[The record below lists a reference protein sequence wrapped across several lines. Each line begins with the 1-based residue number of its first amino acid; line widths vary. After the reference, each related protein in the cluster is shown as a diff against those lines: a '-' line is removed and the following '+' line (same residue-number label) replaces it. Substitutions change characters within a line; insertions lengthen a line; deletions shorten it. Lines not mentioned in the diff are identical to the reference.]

1 MALNLP
7 DLGAKLWLLLTESPD
22 VLHSER
28 SPILDYSIIKL
39 SAWSLDHNTIGH
51 PISAR
56 FCSGPVHIIRIA
68 MWCSKLVRDD

>member
-39 SAWSLDHNTIGH
+39 GV
-51 PISAR
+51 P
-56 FCSGPVHIIRIA
+56 RIVTLA
-68 MWCSKLVRDD
+68 DAEIHVLGNLIDSPFS